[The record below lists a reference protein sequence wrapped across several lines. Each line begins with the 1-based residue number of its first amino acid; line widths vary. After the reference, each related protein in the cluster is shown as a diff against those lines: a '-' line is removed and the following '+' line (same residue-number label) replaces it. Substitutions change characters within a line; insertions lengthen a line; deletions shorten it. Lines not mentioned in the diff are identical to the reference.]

1 MVEIP
6 WDATYVYGNVTKGQ
20 IEDELTD
27 MGMIEC
33 KHGWDLH
40 AMGNVRQVSGCTEW
54 AAVYNNEYLVR
65 FTALSAEVT
74 YAKNGHPSIRAV
86 VHPIYCDNSRNECQI
101 EMLLHHDYP
110 VYGIDIS

>member
-6 WDATYVYGNVTKGQ
+6 WDATSAYGDVTKGQ
-20 IEDELTD
+20 IEVELID

-40 AMGNVRQVSGCTEW
+40 AMGNVRQGSGGTEW

-74 YAKNGHPSIRAV
+74 YAENGHPSISAV
-86 VHPIYCDNSRNECQI
+86 VHPIYCDNSQNECQI
-101 EMLLHHDYP
+101 DMRLP
-110 VYGIDIS
+110 FRN